1 MSTGERPLIHPP
13 ACEELSFG
21 IPAGGSRIQAKS
33 ILPPGSSL
41 TGARPVLVFLHEGLG
56 SITQW
61 RHFPLALAQATGLAA
76 LVYDRRGHGRSE
88 ARDGPLGTDYLE
100 VEAFERL
107 PKVLAACG
115 IEAPLLVGHNDGAT
129 IALLYASRF
138 PGVPAAVVAEA
149 PHPFIEDA
157 TIRGVWRTL
166 HAFEGAP
173 LRERLRSH
181 HGAQAEALF
190 RAWSDIWLSPAFRE
204 WGMVH
209 LLPAIRCPVLAI
221 QGENDE
227 CATPDQ
233 VRAILEGVSGPAEA
247 MLVPGCA
254 HVPHL
259 QARDP
264 VLARMARFIEPI
276 AANGRSRS
284 RHL

>member
-1 MSTGERPLIHPP
+1 MSTGERPSLHPP
-13 ACEELSFG
+13 ACEELTFSLA
-21 IPAGGSRIQAKS
+21 AGGSRIQAKS
-33 ILPPGSSL
+33 ILPPGRSL
-41 TGARPVLVFLHEGLG
+41 TGGAPVLVFLHEGLG

-76 LVYDRRGHGRSE
+76 LVYDRRGNGRSE
-88 ARDGPLGTDYLE
+88 ARNQPFGTDYLE
-100 VEAFERL
+100 VEAFARL
-107 PKVLAACG
+107 PEVLAACG
-115 IEAPLLVGHNDGAT
+115 IEAPLLVGHSDGAT

-138 PGVPAAVVAEA
+138 PGAPVAVVAEA
-149 PHPFIEDA
+149 AHPIIEDA
-157 TIRGVWRTL
+157 TIQGVWRTL
-166 HAFEGAP
+166 HTFENTP

-181 HGAQAEALF
+181 HGPQVEAMF
-190 RAWSDIWLSPAFRE
+190 RAWSDIWLSPGFRD
-204 WGMVH
+204 WSMVH

-221 QGENDE
+221 QGEDDE
-227 CATPDQ
+227 FGTPDQ